1 VSDADVEAK
10 VALARS
16 QLLQQGEAEGPR
28 QTLEALLAQKNM
40 TLDEFKQEL
49 RNQIALETM
58 IRQDFRIPGDV
69 ILQDAAINKWV
80 EDVRRRAALRGPREG
95 LPPGIVAVVNGE
107 EILEAGIV
115 KELAERISR
124 SELEKTLDETLNDRI
139 IERLMKEKKIKIKDE
154 DLDAATK
161 RAEEALHK
169 KPGMASITLESY
181 LQAGG
186 KTLNDLR
193 QQFRHEIGLRKIVS
207 AEITEAQLRAAFQF
221 CQDAY
226 NGKMVHALHILA
238 AAVDLNTLEPLDPY
252 AFERAKVKIENIWQQ
267 IRDGASFEDMA
278 RKESD
283 DPGTAGKGGDLG
295 FIKRLGDVVEE
306 AAATAFLLRENEVS
320 SPIRSRYGYH
330 LVKVLEIRPGKPVT
344 FEDVKQDVRANLV
357 TATCGKWLDNYKQ
370 KLDITK
376 NLGTMG
382 RVEPISS
389 RPRARPLKGQLR
401 P

>member
-1 VSDADVEAK
+1 MALGARAAAADLGASQSAAESNRTILREAGLLAPDQPIASFRVPGDPAREEILSGDFYRLLIREYGQDILAQQLQDTLIRQEAARRGLVVSDADVEAK

-193 QQFRHEIGLRKIVS
+193 QQFRHE
-207 AEITEAQLRAAFQF
+207 
-221 CQDAY
+221 
-226 NGKMVHALHILA
+226 NG
-238 AAVDLNTLEPLDPY
+238 
-252 AFERAKVKIENIWQQ
+252 
-267 IRDGASFEDMA
+267 
-278 RKESD
+278 
-283 DPGTAGKGGDLG
+283 
-295 FIKRLGDVVEE
+295 
-306 AAATAFLLRENEVS
+306 
-320 SPIRSRYGYH
+320 
-330 LVKVLEIRPGKPVT
+330 
-344 FEDVKQDVRANLV
+344 
-357 TATCGKWLDNYKQ
+357 
-370 KLDITK
+370 
-376 NLGTMG
+376 
-382 RVEPISS
+382 
-389 RPRARPLKGQLR
+389 
-401 P
+401 